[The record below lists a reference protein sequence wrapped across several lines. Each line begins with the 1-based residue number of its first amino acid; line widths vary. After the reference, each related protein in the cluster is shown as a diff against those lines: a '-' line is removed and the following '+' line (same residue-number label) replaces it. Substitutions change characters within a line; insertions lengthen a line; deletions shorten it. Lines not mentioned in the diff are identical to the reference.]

1 MYIRKCF
8 IEIQLLTEIICMCR
22 IGRSEKDV
30 SIRQGKSGCSIIIGS
45 RECIHFITYFVRVL
59 AFQLFC
65 LIFRIFILKRSCI
78 LQPVGKFECQTSK
91 CSVTEI
97 TVLSLVHL
105 YFIQRSNIQIVQ
117 SVVMQQI
124 QIVQAI
130 TLLFCIGVI
139 RTVTIYQPVVRHISI
154 SW

>member
-8 IEIQLLTEIICMCR
+8 IEIQLLTEIIRMCR

-45 RECIHFITYFVRVL
+45 RECIHLITYFVRVL

-91 CSVTEI
+91 CSVAEI
-97 TVLSLVHL
+97 TVLSLVHF
-105 YFIQRSNIQIVQ
+105 YFI
-117 SVVMQQI
+117 
-124 QIVQAI
+124 
-130 TLLFCIGVI
+130 
-139 RTVTIYQPVVRHISI
+139 
-154 SW
+154 